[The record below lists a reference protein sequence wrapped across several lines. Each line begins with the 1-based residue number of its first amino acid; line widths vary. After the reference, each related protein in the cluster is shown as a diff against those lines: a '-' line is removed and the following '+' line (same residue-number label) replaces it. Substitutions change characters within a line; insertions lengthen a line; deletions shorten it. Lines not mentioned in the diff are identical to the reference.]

1 MKPDFETTT
10 PARYESQR
18 ELGRGEHTRVELVFD
33 HKLQL
38 GLARKTWENANAEL
52 RFRLRQQHRRSLSIT
67 HPNIVKVY
75 ELSAENDET
84 SLTMEFVQG
93 ASAPEYLGRVSSHA
107 ASAQH
112 NLAATLFLL
121 RQLANALETL
131 HKADII
137 HRAIK
142 PRNWLIEDQTG
153 RAVLLDAGLAWPPEP
168 AATEHAVHASP
179 YLAPECLRGALH
191 SVESDWYSFGVIA
204 YELLTGTRPFK
215 GSLESILRAKDGP
228 IESLRDACP
237 GIPDDL
243 DDLVLALLS
252 RDPRAR
258 PASDEIAQVLDALA
272 PEYPFDPHAYA
283 DPAPSK
289 PSHVQLKATA
299 TALAQPGS
307 AVENVAESPLM
318 IAQAN
323 EPPREQALRIGEAH
337 GAEDTLRHLSPAL
350 LEEPATLLEGDV
362 ADELAE
368 LVDDVIRTL
377 PPAPESSNAQQ
388 PEQAQEIAAHGGSEP
403 TPAVETTQA
412 PRSPAE
418 SALLGI
424 IELLASERGPAL
436 LCVRGAPGTGKSS
449 LMAAVAQQLA
459 DQPGYLARCIGAL
472 TPVLGALH
480 ALTAQLA
487 EKLGDTLPNTLQ
499 QIEPAQR
506 SALVRLCPALAGED
520 THIDLSA
527 VNPQL
532 RVIDAHLGLRTL
544 FKQLCAH
551 KRVVLLIDDAHQL
564 DADTL
569 AALRALLT
577 APVVPG
583 LRVVITLNSSALPGD
598 AFSALLEGLADA
610 HTTPRVFELDPL
622 ESRSSVPPM
631 RAPELQPEDTDVER
645 LVSEAQKATGALA
658 LQHAAELFDRA
669 VRAASPAT
677 PSLLQQAALANAV
690 AGRLRE
696 AARLWLSLAR
706 CTSEPTEAQH
716 FELEAGAC
724 CVRAGDEE
732 QGLAIMRGVLRAVGL
747 HWPRT
752 PLLTSTV
759 ERARTLLRQSRPPA
773 ALKVPE
779 QGGGDPQRFEALW
792 GVAKELVLIAP
803 DVSDALC
810 ARALREAQA
819 TGSRSQLL
827 WALGYE
833 ASSAANIGGVFMQR
847 RAATLN
853 TQVRELADASAN
865 AYDLAFASSV
875 EAVVSWF
882 QGDWSE
888 AEQRLRVALQSY
900 SCVETATAQ
909 ERHVL
914 GNFLIAAL
922 EAQGKLSALRDTV
935 AEVRL
940 SALQTGHSQALAFCE
955 LSAAGVLE
963 LAQDRP
969 LEAIERADAVLTT
982 HGASSGFTPLHFQH
996 FVATTN
1002 ARLYAGHHA
1011 QAYQQ
1016 VEQAWQQLRR
1026 THLAQLEGVAMMV
1039 HQLRARAALALAT
1052 HSVDH
1057 EAEKLRAQALKLANT
1072 LGRSSLPHVL
1082 ALRHVIEANAAA
1094 LARHRSSAEA
1104 HCLRA
1109 SELFDVAGMPLY
1121 REAARMARSAAG
1133 EGIEARIDAT
1143 QSSSLLA
1150 GAGVRDPARFS
1161 AAWFPVLR
1169 EPLLELFDAP

>member
-10 PARYESQR
+10 QARYQSQR

-33 HKLQL
+33 DKRQL
-38 GLARKTWENANAEL
+38 VLARKSWENANAEL
-52 RFRLRQQHRRSLSIT
+52 RFRLRQQHRRSLNIA

-75 ELSAENDET
+75 DLSADNDET
-84 SLTMEFVQG
+84 ALTMEFVQG
-93 ASAPEYLGRVSSHA
+93 IEAPEYLARVSSQG
-107 ASAQH
+107 ASAQQS
-112 NLAATLFLL
+112 LAATLFLL

-131 HKADII
+131 HKADIV
-137 HRAIK
+137 HRAVK
-142 PRNWLIEDQTG
+142 PRNWLVEDQTG
-153 RAVLLDAGLAWPPEP
+153 RAVLLDAGLAWPPEHS
-168 AATEHAVHASP
+168 AAEQQAGHASP

-204 YELLTGTRPFK
+204 FELLTGTRPFK
-215 GSLESILRAKDGP
+215 GSLESILRAKDEP
-228 IESLRDACP
+228 IESLHDACP
-237 GIPDDL
+237 DIPDDL

-258 PASDEIAQVLDALA
+258 PDYDEIAQVLDALA
-272 PEYPFDPHAYA
+272 PEYLFDPHGYA
-283 DPAPSK
+283 DPPPSK

-299 TALAQPGS
+299 AAAAQPSS

-318 IAQAN
+318 IAQAH
-323 EPPREQALRIGEAH
+323 ESPPREAH

-350 LEEPATLLEGDV
+350 HDEPATLLVGEV

-377 PPAPESSNAQQ
+377 PPAPQANA
-388 PEQAQEIAAHGGSEP
+388 EQAAPADDVAADSGSDQSREVELVQPSKTLLQIALDQVTEQL
-403 TPAVETTQA
+403 T
-412 PRSPAE
+412 
-418 SALLGI
+418 
-424 IELLASERGPAL
+424 SERGPAL
-436 LCVRGAPGTGKSS
+436 LCVRGAPGSGKTS
-449 LMAAVAQQLA
+449 LMAALVRQLG
-459 DQPGYLARCIGAL
+459 DQPGYLAARSTGAQAPPL
-472 TPVLGALH
+472 AALH
-480 ALTAQLA
+480 ELTMQLA
-487 EKLGDTLPNTLQ
+487 DTLGDSVPNTLQ
-499 QIEPAQR
+499 LIEPAQR
-506 SALVRLCPALAGED
+506 SALVRLCPALSSVD
-520 THIDLSA
+520 THIDVSA
-527 VNPQL
+527 ANPQL
-532 RVIDAHLGLRTL
+532 RLIDAHLGLRAL
-544 FKQLCAH
+544 FKQLCAQ
-551 KRVVLLIDDAHQL
+551 KRVLLLIDDAHKL

-569 AALRALLT
+569 AAFRALLT
-577 APVVPG
+577 TPVAPG
-583 LRVVITLNSSALPGD
+583 LHVLITLDSSVLPAE
-598 AFSALLEGLADA
+598 AFSALLDGLSDA
-610 HTTPRVFELDPL
+610 RPAPRTLELDPL
-622 ESRSSVPPM
+622 ESRSSVPPA
-631 RAPELQPEDTDVER
+631 RAPEPEPDAAEAES
-645 LVSEAQKATGALA
+645 LVSDAQKATEGLA
-658 LQHAAELFDRA
+658 LQHAADLLDRA
-669 VRAASPAT
+669 VRVAQPPTPA
-677 PSLLQQAALANAV
+677 LLQQAAVAHAI

-696 AARLWLSLAR
+696 AAKLWVSLAR
-706 CTSEPTEAQH
+706 CTSELAQAQH
-716 FELEAGAC
+716 YELEAAAC
-724 CVRAGDEE
+724 YVRAGDEE
-732 QGLAIMRGVLRAVGL
+732 QGLSIMRGVLRSVGL

-759 ERARTLLRQSRPPA
+759 ERARSLLRQSRPPGTSKA
-773 ALKVPE
+773 ADHSSGHP
-779 QGGGDPQRFEALW
+779 PRFDALW
-792 GVAKELVLIAP
+792 GVAKELVLVAP

-819 TGSRSQLL
+819 AGSRSQLL

-853 TQVRELADASAN
+853 GQVRELADASAN

-875 EAVVSWF
+875 EAVVSWC

-900 SCVETATAQ
+900 SCVETATTQ

-922 EAQGKLSALRDTV
+922 EAQGKLVALRDTI

-969 LEAIERADAVLTT
+969 LEAIERADAVLSTY
-982 HGASSGFTPLHFQH
+982 GASSGFTPLHFQH

-1039 HQLRARAALALAT
+1039 HQLRARAALALAS

-1057 EAEKLRAQALKLANT
+1057 EAERLRAQAHKLANT
-1072 LGRSSLPHVL
+1072 LGRSSLPHIL

-1143 QSSSLLA
+1143 QSCSLLA
-1150 GAGVRDPARFS
+1150 QAGVQDPARFT
-1161 AAWFPVLR
+1161 AGWFPVLR
-1169 EPLLELFDAP
+1169 ESLLELSDHRA

>member
-10 PARYESQR
+10 QARYQSQR
-18 ELGRGEHTRVELVFD
+18 ELGRGEHTRVDLVFD
-33 HKLQL
+33 DKRQL
-38 GLARKTWENANAEL
+38 VLARKTWENANAEL
-52 RFRLRQQHRRSLSIT
+52 RFRLRQQHRRSLNIT

-75 ELSAENDET
+75 DLSADNEET
-84 SLTMEFVQG
+84 ALTMEFVQG
-93 ASAPEYLGRVSSHA
+93 VEALEYLARVNTHG

-112 NLAATLFLL
+112 SLAATLYLL

-131 HKADII
+131 HKADIV
-137 HRAIK
+137 HRAVK
-142 PRNWLIEDQTG
+142 PRNWLVEDQTG
-153 RAVLLDAGLAWPPEP
+153 RAVLLDAGLAWPPER
-168 AATEHAVHASP
+168 AAAEGHAEHASP

-191 SVESDWYSFGVIA
+191 SVESDWYSFGVIT

-215 GSLESILRAKDGP
+215 GSLESVLRAKDGP
-228 IESLRDACP
+228 IESLREACP
-237 GIPDDL
+237 DIPDDL
-243 DDLVLALLS
+243 DDLVLELLS

-258 PASDEIAQVLDALA
+258 PAYDEIAQVLDALA
-272 PEYPFDPHAYA
+272 PDYPFDPHAYA
-283 DPAPSK
+283 DPPPSK

-299 TALAQPGS
+299 GALPQPS
-307 AVENVAESPLM
+307 PAVENVAESASM
-318 IAQAN
+318 IAQVP
-323 EPPREQALRIGEAH
+323 EPPREQ

-350 LEEPATLLEGDV
+350 LDEPATLLVGDV

-368 LVDDVIRTL
+368 LIDDVIRTL
-377 PPAPESSNAQQ
+377 PPAPPPASA
-388 PEQAQEIAAHGGSEP
+388 PP
-403 TPAVETTQA
+403 TA
-412 PRSPAE
+412 AE
-418 SALLGI
+418 SAAVSGSEQSREVELVAPVKTPQELALAQLL
-424 IELLASERGPAL
+424 ELLASERDPAL
-436 LCVRGAPGTGKSS
+436 LCVRGAPGAGKTS
-449 LMAAVAQQLA
+449 LMAALSQKLA
-459 DQPGYLARCIGAL
+459 DQPCYLARSTGAQ
-472 TPVLGALH
+472 TPALAALH
-480 ALTAQLA
+480 ELTVQIA
-487 EKLGDTLPNTLQ
+487 EGLGDEVPNTLQ
-499 QIEPAQR
+499 LIEPAQR
-506 SALVRLCPALAGED
+506 SALVRLCPALSGVE
-520 THIDLSA
+520 THIDVSA
-527 VNPQL
+527 AHPQL
-532 RVIDAHLGLRTL
+532 RLIDAHLGLRAL

-551 KRVVLLIDDAHQL
+551 KRVLLLIDDAHQL

-583 LRVVITLNSSALPGD
+583 LHLLVTLDSSALPGD
-598 AFSALLEGLADA
+598 AFSALLGGMGEARLA
-610 HTTPRVFELDPL
+610 PRTFELDPI
-622 ESRSSVPPM
+622 ERRSSVPPP
-631 RAPELQPEDTDVER
+631 RAPEPQPEAA
-645 LVSEAQKATGALA
+645 EAESLISDAHKATEALA
-658 LQHAAELFDRA
+658 LQRAAELFERA
-669 VRAASPAT
+669 LQVAQPPTPA
-677 PSLLQQAALANAV
+677 LLQQAALAHTI

-696 AARLWLSLAR
+696 AAKLWISLAR
-706 CTSEPTEAQH
+706 CTSELQQAQH
-716 FELEAGAC
+716 YELEAAAC
-724 CVRAGDEE
+724 YVRAGDEE
-732 QGLAIMRGVLRAVGL
+732 QGLSIMRGVLRSVGL

-759 ERARTLLRQSRPPA
+759 ERARSLLRQSRPPG
-773 ALKVPE
+773 ALKLPE
-779 QGGGDPQRFEALW
+779 HGSGHAQRFDALW
-792 GVAKELVLIAP
+792 GIAKELVLIAP

-819 TGSRSQLL
+819 AGSRSQLL

-847 RAATLN
+847 RAASLN

-882 QGDWSE
+882 QGDWAE

-900 SCVETATAQ
+900 SCVESSTTQ

-922 EAQGKLSALRDTV
+922 EAQGKLFVLRDTI
-935 AEVRL
+935 AELKL
-940 SALQTGHSQALAFCE
+940 SALQTGHTQALAFCE

-963 LAQDRP
+963 LAHDRP
-969 LEAIERADAVLTT
+969 LEAIDHADNALSTF
-982 HGASSGFTPLHFQH
+982 GASSGFTPLHFQH

-1011 QAYQQ
+1011 QAHQQ

-1039 HQLRARAALALAT
+1039 HQLRARAALALASQ
-1052 HSVDH
+1052 SVDH
-1057 EAEKLRAQALKLANT
+1057 EADRLRAQALKLAHT
-1072 LGRSSLPHVL
+1072 LGRSSLPHAL

-1094 LARHRSSAEA
+1094 LVRHRSSAEA

-1133 EGIEARIDAT
+1133 EGIDARIDAK

-1150 GAGVRDPARFS
+1150 QAGVQDPARFT

-1169 EPLLELFDAP
+1169 QALLELSDGADQRA

>member
-10 PARYESQR
+10 QTRYQSQR

-33 HKLQL
+33 EKRQRVV
-38 GLARKTWENANAEL
+38 ARKTWENANAEL
-52 RFRLRQQHRRSLSIT
+52 RFRLRQQHRRSLNIT
-67 HPNIVKVY
+67 HPNIAKVY
-75 ELSAENDET
+75 DLSADNDET
-84 SLTMEFVQG
+84 ALSMEFVQG
-93 ASAPEYLGRVSSHA
+93 LEAPEYLARLSTQG
-107 ASAQH
+107 ASAQQS
-112 NLAATLFLL
+112 LAATLFLL
-121 RQLANALETL
+121 RQLANALEAL
-131 HKADII
+131 HKADIV
-137 HRAIK
+137 HRAVK
-142 PRNWLIEDQTG
+142 PRNWLVEDQTG
-153 RAVLLDAGLAWPPEP
+153 RAVLLDAGLAWPPERS
-168 AATEHAVHASP
+168 AAEQHAGHASP

-204 YELLTGTRPFK
+204 FELLTGTRPFK
-215 GSLESILRAKDGP
+215 GSLESILRAKDEP
-228 IESLRDACP
+228 IESLRDACSD
-237 GIPDDL
+237 IPDDL
-243 DDLVLALLS
+243 DDLILALLS

-258 PASDEIAQVLDALA
+258 PDFDEIVQVLDALA
-272 PEYPFDPHAYA
+272 PEYPFDPQGYA
-283 DPAPSK
+283 DPPPSK

-299 TALAQPGS
+299 AALPQPS
-307 AVENVAESPLM
+307 SPAENVAESPLM
-318 IAQAN
+318 IAQVP
-323 EPPREQALRIGEAH
+323 EPPRE
-337 GAEDTLRHLSPAL
+337 EDTLRHLSPAL
-350 LEEPATLLEGDV
+350 LDEPATLLVGDV

-377 PPAPESSNAQQ
+377 PPVPPSQPAAEAAAQAEELAAES
-388 PEQAQEIAAHGGSEP
+388 GSEQSREVELVQALK
-403 TPAVETTQA
+403 TPLELALAQL
-412 PRSPAE
+412 AE
-418 SALLGI
+418 QLTG
-424 IELLASERGPAL
+424 ERGPAL
-436 LCVRGAPGTGKSS
+436 LCVRGAPGSGKTS
-449 LMAAVAQQLA
+449 LMAALARQLA
-459 DQPGYLARCIGAL
+459 DQPGYLARSTGTQTPAL
-472 TPVLGALH
+472 AALH
-480 ALTAQLA
+480 ELSVQLA
-487 EKLGDTLPNTLQ
+487 EGLGDALPNTLQ
-499 QIEPAQR
+499 LIEPAQR
-506 SALVRLCPALAGED
+506 SALVRLCPALSGVE
-520 THIDLSA
+520 THIDVSA
-527 VNPQL
+527 ANPQL
-532 RVIDAHLGLRTL
+532 RLIDAHLGLRAL

-551 KRVVLLIDDAHQL
+551 KRVRLLIDDAHKL

-577 APVVPG
+577 TPVVPG
-583 LRVVITLNSSALPGD
+583 LQVLITLDSSVLPAE
-598 AFSALLEGLADA
+598 AFSALLDGLADA
-610 HTTPRVFELDPL
+610 RSAPRVLELDPL
-622 ESRSSVPPM
+622 ESRSSVPPA
-631 RAPELQPEDTDVER
+631 RTPEPQPIAAEAEA
-645 LVSEAQKATGALA
+645 LVSDAQRATDALA
-658 LQHAAELFDRA
+658 LQHAADLFDRA
-669 VRAASPAT
+669 VRVAQPPTPA
-677 PSLLQQAALANAV
+677 LLQQAAVAHAI

-696 AARLWLSLAR
+696 AAKLWVSLAR
-706 CTSEPTEAQH
+706 CTNELAQAQH
-716 FELEAGAC
+716 YELEAAAC
-724 CVRAGDEE
+724 LLRAGDEE
-732 QGLAIMRGVLRAVGL
+732 QGLSIMRGVLRNVGL

-759 ERARTLLRQSRPPA
+759 ERARSLLRQSRPPGTLKA
-773 ALKVPE
+773 AE
-779 QGGGDPQRFEALW
+779 QSSGHPQRFDALW
-792 GVAKELVLIAP
+792 GIAKELVLVAP
-803 DVSDALC
+803 DVSDALS

-833 ASSAANIGGVFMQR
+833 ASAAANIGGVFMQR

-853 TQVRELADASAN
+853 SQVRELADASSN

-875 EAVVSWF
+875 EAVVAWF

-900 SCVETATAQ
+900 SCVASATAQ
-909 ERHVL
+909 ERQVL
-914 GNFLIAAL
+914 GNFLIASL
-922 EAQGKLSALRDTV
+922 EAQGKLFALRDTI
-935 AEVRL
+935 AEVKL

-969 LEAIERADAVLTT
+969 LEAIERADAVLSTY
-982 HGASSGFTPLHFQH
+982 GASSGFTPLHFQH

-1039 HQLRARAALALAT
+1039 HQLRARAALALAS

-1057 EAEKLRAQALKLANT
+1057 EADRLRAQAHKLANT

-1133 EGIEARIDAT
+1133 EGIDARIDAT

-1150 GAGVRDPARFS
+1150 QAGIQDPARFT
-1161 AAWFPVLR
+1161 AAWFPALR
-1169 EPLLELFDAP
+1169 EALLDLAARA

>member
-10 PARYESQR
+10 QTRSQSQR

-33 HKLQL
+33 EKRQL
-38 GLARKTWENANAEL
+38 VVARKTWENANAEL
-52 RFRLRQQHRRSLSIT
+52 RFRLRQQHRRSLNIT

-75 ELSAENDET
+75 DLSADNDET
-84 SLTMEFVQG
+84 ALTMEFVQG
-93 ASAPEYLGRVSSHA
+93 FEAPEYLARVSSQG

-112 NLAATLFLL
+112 SVAATLFLL

-131 HKADII
+131 HKADIV
-137 HRAIK
+137 HRAVK

-153 RAVLLDAGLAWPPEP
+153 RAVLLDAGLAWPPERS
-168 AATEHAVHASP
+168 AVEQNTGHASP

-204 YELLTGTRPFK
+204 FELLTGTQPFK
-215 GSLESILRAKDGP
+215 GSLESILRAKDEP
-228 IESLRDACP
+228 IESLRDACSD
-237 GIPDDL
+237 IPDDL

-258 PASDEIAQVLDALA
+258 PDYDEIAQVVDALA
-272 PEYPFDPHAYA
+272 PEYPFDPQGYA
-283 DPAPSK
+283 DPPPSK

-299 TALAQPGS
+299 AALPQPSS
-307 AVENVAESPLM
+307 ARENVAESPLM
-318 IAQAN
+318 IAQAH
-323 EPPREQALRIGEAH
+323 EPPRE
-337 GAEDTLRHLSPAL
+337 EDTLRHLSPAL
-350 LEEPATLLEGDV
+350 FDEPATLLVGDM

-368 LVDDVIRTL
+368 LADDVIRTL
-377 PPAPESSNAQQ
+377 PPAPQ
-388 PEQAQEIAAHGGSEP
+388 PSAEPAEIAAESGSEQSREVELV
-403 TPAVETTQA
+403 PALKTRLEL
-412 PRSPAE
+412 
-418 SALLGI
+418 ALAQLT
-424 IELLASERGPAL
+424 EQLTSERGPAL
-436 LCVRGAPGTGKSS
+436 LCVRGAPSSGKTS
-449 LMAAVAQQLA
+449 LIAALARQLA
-459 DQPGYLARCIGAL
+459 DQPGYLARSAGTQ
-472 TPVLGALH
+472 TPGLAALH
-480 ALTAQLA
+480 ELTVQLA
-487 EKLGDTLPNTLQ
+487 EGLGDAVPNTLQ
-499 QIEPAQR
+499 LIEPAQR
-506 SALVRLCPALAGED
+506 SGLVRLCPALSGVE
-520 THIDLSA
+520 THIDVSA
-527 VNPQL
+527 ANPQL
-532 RVIDAHLGLRTL
+532 RLIDAHLGLRAL

-551 KRVVLLIDDAHQL
+551 KRVLLLIDDAHKL

-577 APVVPG
+577 TPVVPG
-583 LRVVITLNSSALPGD
+583 LHVLITLDSSVVPAE
-598 AFSALLEGLADA
+598 AFSALLDGLTDTRSA
-610 HTTPRVFELDPL
+610 PRIVELDPL
-622 ESRSSVPPM
+622 ENRSSVPPA
-631 RAPELQPEDTDVER
+631 RAPEPQPEAAEAEA
-645 LVSEAQKATGALA
+645 LVSDAQRATDALA
-658 LQHAAELFDRA
+658 LQHAADLFDRA
-669 VRAASPAT
+669 VRVAQPPTPA
-677 PSLLQQAALANAV
+677 LLQQAAVAHAI

-696 AARLWLSLAR
+696 AAKLWVSLAR
-706 CTSEPTEAQH
+706 CTSELAQAQH
-716 FELEAGAC
+716 FELEAAAC

-732 QGLAIMRGVLRAVGL
+732 QGLSIMRGVLRSVGL

-759 ERARTLLRQSRPPA
+759 ERARSLLRQSRPPGT
-773 ALKVPE
+773 LKVAE
-779 QGGGDPQRFEALW
+779 HSSGHPQRFDALW
-792 GVAKELVLIAP
+792 GVAKELVLVAP
-803 DVSDALC
+803 DVSDALS

-853 TQVRELADASAN
+853 GQVRELADASAN

-875 EAVVSWF
+875 EAVVSF
-882 QGDWSE
+882 CQGDWSE

-914 GNFLIAAL
+914 GNFLIASL
-922 EAQGKLSALRDTV
+922 EAQGKLFALRDTI
-935 AEVRL
+935 AEVKL

-969 LEAIERADAVLTT
+969 LEAIERADAVLSTY
-982 HGASSGFTPLHFQH
+982 GASSGFTPLHFQH
-996 FVATTN
+996 FVATAN

-1039 HQLRARAALALAT
+1039 HQLRARAALALAS

-1057 EAEKLRAQALKLANT
+1057 EADRLRAQAHKLANT
-1072 LGRSSLPHVL
+1072 LGRSSLPHTL
-1082 ALRHVIEANAAA
+1082 ALRHVIEANVAA

-1109 SELFDVAGMPLY
+1109 AELFDVAGMPLY

-1150 GAGVRDPARFS
+1150 QAGVQDPARFT

-1169 EPLLELFDAP
+1169 EALLELSDQRA

>member
-10 PARYESQR
+10 QTRYQSQR

-33 HKLQL
+33 EKRQL
-38 GLARKTWENANAEL
+38 AVARKTWENANAEL
-52 RFRLRQQHRRSLSIT
+52 RFRLRQQHRRSLNIT

-75 ELSAENDET
+75 DLSADNDET
-84 SLTMEFVQG
+84 ALTTEFVQG
-93 ASAPEYLGRVSSHA
+93 LEAPEYLARLSTQG
-107 ASAQH
+107 ASAQQSV
-112 NLAATLFLL
+112 AATLFLL
-121 RQLANALETL
+121 HQLANALETL

-137 HRAIK
+137 HRAVK

-153 RAVLLDAGLAWPPEP
+153 RAVLLDAGLAWPPERS
-168 AATEHAVHASP
+168 AAEQNAGHASP

-191 SVESDWYSFGVIA
+191 SVESDWYSFGVVA
-204 YELLTGTRPFK
+204 FELLTGTRPFT
-215 GSLESILRAKDGP
+215 GSLEGILRAKDEP

-237 GIPDDL
+237 DIPDDL
-243 DDLVLALLS
+243 DDLVMALLS

-258 PASDEIAQVLDALA
+258 PDYDEIAQVLEMLA
-272 PEYPFDPHAYA
+272 PEYPFDPHGYA
-283 DPAPSK
+283 DPPPSK

-299 TALAQPGS
+299 AALPQPSS

-318 IAQAN
+318 IAQAH
-323 EPPREQALRIGEAH
+323 EPAREAPA
-337 GAEDTLRHLSPAL
+337 AEDTLRHLSPAL
-350 LEEPATLLEGDV
+350 LDEPATLLVGEV

-377 PPAPESSNAQQ
+377 PPAPRSESLAEETA
-388 PEQAQEIAAHGGSEP
+388 PAEEIAAESGSEQSRE
-403 TPAVETTQA
+403 VELVQALKSPPELALTQIT
-412 PRSPAE
+412 E
-418 SALLGI
+418 QLT
-424 IELLASERGPAL
+424 SERGPAL
-436 LCVRGAPGTGKSS
+436 LCVRGAPSSGKTS
-449 LMAAVAQQLA
+449 LIAALARQLA
-459 DQPGYLARCIGAL
+459 DQPGYLARSAGTQTPAL
-472 TPVLGALH
+472 AALH
-480 ALTAQLA
+480 ELTAQLA
-487 EKLGDTLPNTLQ
+487 EGLGDAVPNTLQ
-499 QIEPAQR
+499 LIEPAQR
-506 SALVRLCPALAGED
+506 SALVRLCPALSGVE

-527 VNPQL
+527 ANPQL
-532 RVIDAHLGLRTL
+532 RLIDAHLGLRAL

-551 KRVVLLIDDAHQL
+551 KRVLLLIDDAHKL

-577 APVVPG
+577 TPVVPG
-583 LRVVITLNSSALPGD
+583 LHVLIALDSSVLPAE
-598 AFSALLEGLADA
+598 AFSALLDGLADTRSA
-610 HTTPRVFELDPL
+610 PRIIELDPL
-622 ESRSSVPPM
+622 ESRSSVPPA
-631 RAPELQPEDTDVER
+631 RTPEAQPEAAEAEA
-645 LVSEAQKATGALA
+645 LVSDAQRATDALA
-658 LQHAAELFDRA
+658 LQHAADLFDRA
-669 VRAASPAT
+669 VRVAQPPTPA
-677 PSLLQQAALANAV
+677 LLQQAAIAHAI

-696 AARLWLSLAR
+696 AAKLWVSLAR
-706 CTSEPTEAQH
+706 CTSELAQAQH
-716 FELEAGAC
+716 YELEAAAC

-732 QGLAIMRGVLRAVGL
+732 QGLSIMRGVLRSVGL

-759 ERARTLLRQSRPPA
+759 ERARSLLRQSRPPGT
-773 ALKVPE
+773 LKVAE
-779 QGGGDPQRFEALW
+779 QSSGHPQRFEALW
-792 GVAKELVLIAP
+792 GVAKELVLVAP
-803 DVSDALC
+803 DVSDALS

-853 TQVRELADASAN
+853 GQVRELADASAN

-875 EAVVSWF
+875 EAVVSWC
-882 QGDWSE
+882 QGEWSE

-914 GNFLIAAL
+914 GNFLIASL
-922 EAQGKLSALRDTV
+922 EAQGKLFALRDTI
-935 AEVRL
+935 AEVKL

-969 LEAIERADAVLTT
+969 LEAIERADAVLSTY
-982 HGASSGFTPLHFQH
+982 GASSGFTPLHFQH

-1039 HQLRARAALALAT
+1039 HQLRARAALALAS

-1057 EAEKLRAQALKLANT
+1057 EADRLRAQAHKLATT
-1072 LGRSSLPHVL
+1072 LGRSSLPHAL

-1109 SELFDVAGMPLY
+1109 AELFDVAGMPLY

-1150 GAGVRDPARFS
+1150 QAGVQDPARFT

-1169 EPLLELFDAP
+1169 EALLELSDQRA